1 MKEKIVKIL
10 IKEYDY
16 SDHVAEVTAEDLL
29 NLQPQLQSAMQAWLD
44 KRTITD
50 IEVHGFSINQLMER
64 EYTFPSALISLDW
77 LLTEPDVAKAELTD
91 ELRR

>member
-1 MKEKIVKIL
+1 MNDKIEIIL
-10 IKEYDY
+10 INEYKY
-16 SDHVAEVTAEDLL
+16 SDHVAKVTARDLL
-29 NLQPQLQSAMQAWLD
+29 NLQPQLQLALQAWLD
-44 KRTITD
+44 TRTITN
-50 IEVHGFSINQLMER
+50 IEVEGFSINQLMAR

>member
-1 MKEKIVKIL
+1 MKENIKYIL
-10 IKEYDY
+10 INEYGY
-16 SDHVAEVTAEDLL
+16 TDHVAEVTAEDLL
-29 NLQPQLQSAMQAWLD
+29 NLQPQLHAALRAWLD
-44 KRTITD
+44 TRAITNV
-50 IEVHGFSINQLMER
+50 EVEGFSINRLMER